1 MTSLAA
7 DIRADDNDDCD
18 GDYDFY
24 GSALMMLLME
34 GSANPSTPLHTPHP
48 SLQFHFYT
56 HFVCQVV

>member
-34 GSANPSTPLHTPHP
+34 GSANPSPSLHP